1 MKTLIATA
9 AVSACVLAS
18 GAVLFA
24 QRPNNFVT
32 PGAKTK
38 AKDAEVC
45 AADFSGSAKAIAG
58 WQRDE
63 ALKRYGRD
71 ASSYSGELDHLIPV
85 SLGGSNDPD
94 NLWPMPDNKEYG
106 IAAKRELEDKLHQM
120 VCAKEITLKDAQ
132 DSLKKDWTKAY
143 DRYIKGALNAGSK

>member
-18 GAVLFA
+18 GAVLLA
-24 QRPNNFVT
+24 QRPNSYVT

-38 AKDAEVC
+38 VNEADVC
-45 AADFSGSAKAIAG
+45 AADLSGSAKPVAG
-58 WQRDE
+58 WQRAE

-71 ASSYSGELDHLIPV
+71 ASSYSGDLDHLIPV

-106 IAAKRELEDKLHQM
+106 IAAKRELEAKLYKM
-120 VCAKEITLKDAQ
+120 VCAKEITLKAAQ
-132 DSLKKDWTKAY
+132 DALKKDWTKSY
-143 DRYIKGALNAGSK
+143 DRYVKDVLNAGSK